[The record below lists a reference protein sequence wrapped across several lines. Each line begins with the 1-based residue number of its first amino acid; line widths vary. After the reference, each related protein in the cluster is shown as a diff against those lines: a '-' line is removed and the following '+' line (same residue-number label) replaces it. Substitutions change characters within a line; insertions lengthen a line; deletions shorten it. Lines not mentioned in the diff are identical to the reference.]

1 MAKFKIKDGV
11 AIIPE
16 KTTEIGREAFKNSR
30 TLVEATIPSA
40 VTTIEASAFEGC
52 KKHVIV
58 MEYQGRRAAITCH
71 DHYLV
76 TCIRFYPN
84 YPWTTPLPPSKRE
97 GHYIDFQVLALNAVT
112 AYLKLMP
119 TLQWEAE

>member
-1 MAKFKIKDGV
+1 MKTDQTTQDQNAKVSKTVRNSKKV
-11 AIIPE
+11 VKLPTLLEAI
-16 KTTEIGREAFKNSR
+16 
-30 TLVEATIPSA
+30 
-40 VTTIEASAFEGC
+40 
-52 KKHVIV
+52 VIV

-71 DHYLV
+71 DHYPV

-84 YPWTTPLPPSKRE
+84 YPWTTPLPPSERE

-119 TLQWEAE
+119 TLLWEEE